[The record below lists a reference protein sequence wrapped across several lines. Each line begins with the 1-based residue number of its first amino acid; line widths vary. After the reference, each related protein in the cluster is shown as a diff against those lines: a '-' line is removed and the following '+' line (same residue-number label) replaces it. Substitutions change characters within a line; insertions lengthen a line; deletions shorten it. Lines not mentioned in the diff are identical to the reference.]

1 MKISDPLIAE
11 LAESIVKLEKI
22 VEEREELGDLYDAA
36 EDRCY
41 EDWRQRQDDERE
53 ERLEAALTA
62 ALEAGVDREHLK
74 VLAFETGAVSWALK
88 QSLKLPEPKREKS
101 WFKDD
106 SRE

>member
-1 MKISDPLIAE
+1 MNFKDAVSLLSP
-11 LAESIVKLEKI
+11 S
-22 VEEREELGDLYDAA
+22 LGDMYDAA
-36 EDRCY
+36 EDEDRRY
-41 EDWRQRQDDERE
+41 EEWRQRRDDERE
-53 ERLEAALTA
+53 MRLEEALTA